1 MEKINTKIIGNTTI
15 NEDSAFFGLV
25 TGNMTIAGTVIFQ
38 LFGLVAG
45 NLIIEKGVKADL
57 YGLVNGDVI
66 NEGKLNIFG
75 MVNGKVINSGRV
87 TKDRKAVV
95 RGGIVNKE

>member
-1 MEKINTKIIGNTTI
+1 MKKINTKIVGDTTI
-15 NEDSAFFGLV
+15 NEDSAFFGLI
-25 TGNMTIAGTVIFQ
+25 TGNMTIVGTVIFQ

-45 NLIIEKGVKADL
+45 NLIIEKGVTANL

-75 MVNGKVINSGRV
+75 IVNGKVINSGRV
-87 TKDRKAVV
+87 ITDRKAIVK
-95 RGGIVNKE
+95 GGIVKKE